1 MGGVGKSDNN
11 TLSRN
16 CDSASQQRQP
26 EAISSSRELLSNGKP
41 SSSATTITESNKV
54 SCYVFFSLDI
64 ECTLSLFQSLIVNG

>member
-1 MGGVGKSDNN
+1 
-11 TLSRN
+11 
-16 CDSASQQRQP
+16 
-26 EAISSSRELLSNGKP
+26 LLSNGKP